1 MANEIKGIVRP
12 PMKMPAHLQGQRSQL
27 AERKARKV
35 EVPLLITL
43 FAWYCF
49 VRSALFL
56 VFALIVG
63 IAPDSSTG
71 QFVAGHFNPVPPP
84 RPPAYGMHYST
95 SVIPAIPPEPV
106 FYVLAILYGLIGWRW
121 ITRDWRARWGAMFVS
136 GATAAKIAIDW
147 MADRAAGSP
156 TGGSMPG
163 DPMATAGSAFHGQ
176 AIAFAILWN
185 LAICSYL
192 AFYPGMSEAFKE
204 TPWE

>member
-1 MANEIKGIVRP
+1 MGNEIKGIVRP
-12 PMKMPAHLQGQRSQL
+12 PMEMPSHLQGQRSQL
-27 AERKARKV
+27 AVRKAPKV

-49 VRSALFL
+49 LRSSMFL

-63 IAPDSSTG
+63 IAPDSTTA
-71 QFVAGHFNPVPPP
+71 QFVGSHFNPVPPP
-84 RPPAYGMHYST
+84 RPTEYGMHS
-95 SVIPAIPPEPV
+95 SASLIPAIPPEPV
-106 FYVLAILYGLIGWRW
+106 FYALAILYGIIGWRW
-121 ITRDWRARWGAMFVS
+121 ITRDWRARWGAMFIS

-156 TGGSMPG
+156 TWGAVPGDALTTGGSP
-163 DPMATAGSAFHGQ
+163 FHGQ

-185 LAICSYL
+185 LAICCYL
-192 AFYPGMSEAFKE
+192 AFYPGMTEAFKE